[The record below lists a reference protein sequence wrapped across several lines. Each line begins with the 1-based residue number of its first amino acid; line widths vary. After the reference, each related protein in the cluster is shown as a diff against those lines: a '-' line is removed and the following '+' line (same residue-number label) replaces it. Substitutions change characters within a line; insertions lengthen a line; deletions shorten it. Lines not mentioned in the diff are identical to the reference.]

1 MVSVIIPTHDRAA
14 VITRAVDS
22 VLAQEGAELEVIVV
36 DDGSTDDTR
45 HVVASRYAGDERVVY
60 VFQEQTGVA
69 GARNA
74 GLARA
79 HGELVA
85 FLDSDDVWRPGKLE
99 LQLACL
105 ARVPEAGMI
114 WTEMNAVD
122 AGGDLIPGSSL
133 RSIFTFR
140 AGFEELFAHR
150 LPLAEVTGPTDGR
163 HGTLYWGDV
172 YDGMVV
178 GNIVLPSAALLTRE
192 RLEAVGGYDETLAVS
207 GEDFD
212 FFLRT
217 CRAGPVAFVDVPTV
231 LKQADRPDALTH
243 PSRRLHLARNYVT
256 TMEGALSRDAGRIRL
271 DPEIARVARAYGHAW
286 TGLGYLESGEA
297 APARHHLRRSLR
309 LAPTDPRTYLL
320 MRWRCCPGDWWPGR
334 STACVARAAGGGR
347 ARAEAQSPAS
357 GLAATARD
365 RDLAGAGHLD
375 EPERPHQRLE
385 GVHLVAGA
393 GDLDHHRALGHVD
406 HLGAEDLADLHDLG
420 ARGPVG

>member
-1 MVSVIIPTHDRAA
+1 VVSVIIPTHDRAG
-14 VITRAVDS
+14 VIARAVDS
-22 VLAQEGAELEVIVV
+22 VLGQEGAELEVIVV

-45 HVVASRYAGDERVVY
+45 DVVASRYAGDERVSY

-79 HGELVA
+79 RGDLVA
-85 FLDSDDVWRPGKLE
+85 FLDSDDVWRPGKLA

-114 WTEMNAVD
+114 WTEMNAMD
-122 AGGDLIPGSSL
+122 AAGDLVPGSSL

-150 LPLAEVTGPTDGR
+150 VPLTEIAAGSA
-163 HGTLYWGDV
+163 GTLYWGDV

-178 GNIVLPSAALLTRE
+178 GNLVLPSAAILTRE
-192 RLEAVGGYDETLAVS
+192 RLEAVGGYDETLPVS

-271 DPEIARVARAYGHAW
+271 DPEIARGARAYGHAW

-297 APARHHLRRSLR
+297 APARRHLRRSLR

-320 MRWRCCPGDWWPGR
+320 YALALLPGP
-334 STACVARAAGGGR
+334 SVARAIHSMRR
-347 ARAEAQSPAS
+347 AR
-357 GLAATARD
+357 GRWRTRT
-365 RDLAGAGHLD
+365 R
-375 EPERPHQRLE
+375 
-385 GVHLVAGA
+385 
-393 GDLDHHRALGHVD
+393 
-406 HLGAEDLADLHDLG
+406 
-420 ARGPVG
+420 